1 MGREWW
7 VAWPWLWGQTWLS
20 EGTLGWMPQFVST
33 RQTTGNF
40 LLSST
45 VSYGRWTKSN
55 CVSSFGTVEEF
66 SQFYTSTKTQWQ
78 QQREEDLKQEPWKL
92 HPLYQESWPILMVKL
107 NKSGLNLKRKKY
119 ELLHK
124 TVERSGEAKNVVNM
138 LSERDLYDGN
148 ISSIP
153 DITTGLMKLYGS

>member
-1 MGREWW
+1 
-7 VAWPWLWGQTWLS
+7 
-20 EGTLGWMPQFVST
+20 
-33 RQTTGNF
+33 
-40 LLSST
+40 
-45 VSYGRWTKSN
+45 
-55 CVSSFGTVEEF
+55 
-66 SQFYTSTKTQWQ
+66 
-78 QQREEDLKQEPWKL
+78 
-92 HPLYQESWPILMVKL
+92 MVKL

-153 DITTGLMKLYGS
+153 DITTGLMKLSVAHLRAIL